1 VVTPSFFRPLTAEFS
16 ELGDGQSQELVT
28 IVAADGAKSRGVLY
42 LPAGRRPKAVSV
54 FTHPSADLL
63 QYWTTLD
70 WLDRGYAV
78 FTYTTR
84 YVNNYTDCSH
94 ELLVLDVGGV
104 MAFLRERGFEHVV
117 LFGKSGGGSL
127 FAYYQAQASLPK
139 GERVS
144 ASPWGGGPDLNQVEL
159 SAADGL
165 ILLAAHPGQGAFL
178 ERIIDPSVIDEAD
191 PVAADWR
198 LDMYDE
204 RNGWRRPPES
214 SSYDREW
221 LSRYRAAQSDRVS
234 RLDAIAFDR
243 IESARLSTD
252 LLAAVAAGPASE
264 TARRELERR
273 SQAMEIM
280 VVNRT
285 GANPTYCDL
294 SLEPNDRR
302 LGSYLSPDA
311 HLHNYGLIGFG
322 RLLTPWGWLST
333 WSGHTS
339 SANLCENL
347 GHIRVPT
354 FVVGV
359 SADEDIYPSDFER
372 QMVAAAAQDKQYAM
386 IEGVNHSLLPAGGRD
401 AASTRRNL
409 MEVITEWS
417 LSRFEP

>member
-1 VVTPSFFRPLTAEFS
+1 MVTPSFFRPLTAEFS
-16 ELGDGQSQELVT
+16 ELGDAQSQELVT

-42 LPAGRRPKAVSV
+42 LPAGRRPRAVSV

-70 WLDRGYAV
+70 WLDRGFAV

-104 MAFLRERGFEHVV
+104 MRFLRDRGFEHVI

-127 FAYYQAQASLPK
+127 LAYYQAQASLPK

-144 ASPWGGGPDLNQVEL
+144 SSPWGGGPDLNEVEL
-159 SAADGL
+159 PAADGL

-178 ERIIDPSVIDEAD
+178 ERIVDPSVIDEAN
-191 PVAADWR
+191 PIAADWR

-214 SSYDREW
+214 SSYDPEW
-221 LSRYRAAQSDRVS
+221 LARYRAAQSERVG
-234 RLDAIAFDR
+234 RLDAVAFDR
-243 IESARLSTD
+243 IESARLSAD
-252 LLAAVAAGPASE
+252 LLSAAGTGSDS
-264 TARRELERR
+264 ARRQLERQ
-273 SQAMEIM
+273 SQTMEIM
-280 VVNRT
+280 VVHRT

-311 HLHNYGLIGFG
+311 HLHNYGFIGFG
-322 RLLTPWGWLST
+322 RLLTPWAWLST

-339 SANLCENL
+339 FANLCENL
-347 GHIRVPT
+347 RHIGAPT
-354 FVVGV
+354 FIVGV

-372 QMVAAAAQDKQYAM
+372 QSASAAAEDKSYAM
-386 IEGVNHSLLPAGGRD
+386 IEGVNHALLPVGGGD
-401 AASTRRNL
+401 AASTRQHL